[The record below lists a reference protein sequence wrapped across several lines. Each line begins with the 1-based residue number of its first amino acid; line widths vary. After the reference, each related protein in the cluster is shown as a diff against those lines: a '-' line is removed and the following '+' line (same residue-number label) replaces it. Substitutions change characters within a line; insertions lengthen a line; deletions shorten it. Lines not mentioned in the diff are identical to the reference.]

1 MFLYFFITTVGT
13 VHCPAGLL
21 LLKILPPC
29 VECLHM
35 CVRLYSARAVRRSC
49 SLLRWHDQ
57 RSVRV
62 AYYVVLYKRMYKVHK
77 PEHRL
82 SYLSIINTNS
92 YRECVLCLWCVGTYI
107 PSVGINITHF
117 GGTLFGFAYGSVRQR
132 LIIFQKGGNYTS
144 PTLYVFCVKK
154 CLTMMIF
161 FSFFFLTR
169 RFPPPPPP

>member
-1 MFLYFFITTVGT
+1 MHFWSADSQIEKGFIGI
-13 VHCPAGLL
+13 CRQP
-21 LLKILPPC
+21 
-29 VECLHM
+29 E
-35 CVRLYSARAVRRSC
+35 
-49 SLLRWHDQ
+49 
-57 RSVRV
+57 RV
-62 AYYVVLYKRMYKVHK
+62 AYYVVLYKRIYKVHK

-117 GGTLFGFAYGSVRQR
+117 GGALFGFAYRSVRQR
-132 LIIFQKGGNYTS
+132 PIILQKGGNYTS

-161 FSFFFLTR
+161 FSFFFLTHR
-169 RFPPPPPP
+169 SPPPRKITMVDNDVLLCRIFF